1 LTRRRVLA
9 KIPTM
14 PRASANGIELEYDT
28 FGARSARPLVL
39 IMGLGAQMI
48 LWDEDFCGALAA
60 RDFFV
65 VRFDN
70 RDVGL
75 STKLDDAGVP
85 NVFHAV
91 QKAATNQPVDA
102 PYTLSD
108 MADDTVYLMEELGLE
123 RAHVVGASMGG
134 MIAQTLAIRHPSRLL
149 TLTSIMS
156 TTGNPEVPAATPD
169 ALRVLMTPVP
179 AEREAYVERSL
190 RNWRVIGSPG
200 FPFDEQRFRARA
212 ARSFDRAFHPAGVAR
227 QLVAIIASGNRKEAL
242 RAVTTP
248 TLVIHGDADPLAH
261 IEGGRDTAAAIPGA
275 ELLII
280 AGMGHDLPRGAWPR
294 IIDAIDAH
302 AAKVARPQA
311 FAREHRA

>member
-1 LTRRRVLA
+1 LTIPGDLA
-9 KIPTM
+9 KIAAM
-14 PRASANGIELEYDT
+14 PRAAANGIELEYET
-28 FGARSARPLVL
+28 FGKRSARPLVL

-48 LWDEDFCGALAA
+48 VWDEEFCATLAA

-75 STKLDDAGVP
+75 STKFDDAGVP
-85 NVFHAV
+85 DVFRAF
-91 QKAATNQPVDA
+91 QKAATNQAIDA
-102 PYTLSD
+102 PYTLND
-108 MADDTVYLMEELGLE
+108 MADDTVYLMEELGIE

-156 TTGNPEVPAATPD
+156 TTGNPEVPPATPE

-179 AEREAYVERSL
+179 AEREAYVERAV

-200 FPFDEQRFRARA
+200 FPFDEERVRRRA

-227 QLVAIIASGNRKEAL
+227 QLVAIVAGGSRKDAL

-261 IEGGRDTAAAIPGA
+261 IEGGRDTAASIPGA

-280 AGMGHDLPRGAWPR
+280 EGMGHDLPRGAWPR
-294 IIDAIDAH
+294 IVDAIDAH
-302 AAKVARPQA
+302 AAKVAPERRP
-311 FAREHRA
+311 ARERA